1 MFLGISYLKI
11 QGSKRLFKDILW
23 TITQSLTLNAF
34 YNCRRITMP
43 LCFQTK
49 LNQMER
55 EISRGEVRPQSV
67 AISQIDLKLSKW
79 QC

>member
-43 LCFQTK
+43 LSVFPDKVKSDGTR
-49 LNQMER
+49 NFTW
-55 EISRGEVRPQSV
+55 RGPTAVSCNL
-67 AISQIDLKLSKW
+67 AN
-79 QC
+79 